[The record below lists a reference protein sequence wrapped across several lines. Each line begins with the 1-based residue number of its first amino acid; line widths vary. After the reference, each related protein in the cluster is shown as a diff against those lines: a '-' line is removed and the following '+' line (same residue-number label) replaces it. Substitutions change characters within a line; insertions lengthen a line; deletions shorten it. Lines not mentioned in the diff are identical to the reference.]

1 MIYII
6 VAFLLIVALVC
17 FFAFK
22 QSKASK
28 GTLKDK
34 ADVLLVLG
42 CRVRGEKA
50 EPTLQMRI
58 EKAAQYLMENKDT
71 LAILCGGIVHK
82 DQFRSEA
89 QVMADELFAKGIEKE
104 RLILEGKSLTTV
116 QNFINAKKIMSDMG
130 FSEKAKVGV
139 LSSEFHLMRVKMIAD
154 KCDFPCQTLAAPSP
168 ENERAKNYVREF
180 FAWPITYKDA
190 VKRRNGNG

>member
-6 VAFLLIVALVC
+6 IALILIVALVC

-22 QSKASK
+22 ESKASK
-28 GTLKDK
+28 GTLRGK

-58 EKAAQYLMENKDT
+58 DKAAEYLSENKET
-71 LAILCGGIVHK
+71 IAILCGGIVHK

-89 QVMADELFAKGIEKE
+89 QVMADELISKGIEKE
-104 RLILEGKSLTTV
+104 RLILEDKSLTTV
-116 QNFINAKKIMSDMG
+116 QNFINAKIIMADMG
-130 FSEKAKVGV
+130 FSEEAKAGV

-154 KCDFPCQTLAAPSP
+154 KCDFSCETLAAPSP
-168 ENERAKNYVREF
+168 KKEKAKNYIREF

-190 VKRRNGNG
+190 VKRRKDNG